1 MTEKTLTVEAVIEN
15 LGIIIDFVE
24 TEAIS
29 AGIPPEK
36 AAGVPL
42 AIEEAFVNICSYAYK
57 GGTGDVTV
65 SCEAGTDA
73 LAMEISD
80 MGTAFDILS
89 IPDPDT
95 SADIDEREIGGLG
108 VFFIRRFTDDV
119 SYRREEGRNILRL
132 VFRLASNQGD
142 I

>member
-1 MTEKTLTVEAVIEN
+1 MNEKTLTVEAVIEN
-15 LGIIIDFVE
+15 LGTIIDFVE
-24 TEAIS
+24 TEAFS
-29 AGIPPEK
+29 AGIAPEK

-57 GGTGDVTV
+57 GATGEARV
-65 SCEAGTDA
+65 SCEADRDA
-73 LAMEISD
+73 LTIEISD

-119 SYRREEGRNILRL
+119 SYRREDGRNILRL
-132 VFRLASNQGD
+132 VFRLASNQGGV
-142 I
+142 

>member
-15 LGIIIDFVE
+15 LASIIEFVE
-24 TEAIS
+24 TEAFS
-29 AGIPPEK
+29 AGIAPEK

-42 AIEEAFVNICSYAYK
+42 AIEEAFVNICSYAYQ
-57 GGTGDVTV
+57 GHTGDVTI
-65 SCEAGTDA
+65 SCKTGTDV
-73 LAMEISD
+73 LTIEISD

-95 SADIDEREIGGLG
+95 SAEIDKREIGGLG

-119 SYRREEGRNILRL
+119 SYRRENSSNILRL
-132 VFRLASNQGD
+132 VFRRASNQGD
-142 I
+142 N